1 VVRDPALSIDDG
13 ALSGWTK
20 GPSQMWLLDVLQSV
34 CRHYKIPTD
43 VAFRDLSAS
52 EQRVILYGLPKDE
65 TVRMRY
71 VSHAG
76 RTHAY
81 DAAYE
86 GVIPNLERRYRE
98 TES

>member
-1 VVRDPALSIDDG
+1 
-13 ALSGWTK
+13 
-20 GPSQMWLLDVLQSV
+20 
-34 CRHYKIPTD
+34 
-43 VAFRDLSAS
+43 
-52 EQRVILYGLPKDE
+52 
-65 TVRMRY
+65 MRY

-98 TES
+98 TESEWVKQEIERLMMQKPCPRAVASGSSRSFSPSPSTA